1 MMKPDFA
8 IYAYTLLLFIG
19 GIIGY
24 FKSGSIISIAVS
36 TVSAALML
44 ASLYLKNSYSQ
55 VGYSALYTL
64 LILLTALFCWRFAA
78 SGKFMPAG
86 LFSLLSIAL
95 LAYLFFS
102 KK

>member
-8 IYAYTLLLFIG
+8 LYAYSLLLFIG

-24 FKSGSIISIAVS
+24 FKSGSLISIGVS
-36 TVSAALML
+36 TVSAALL
-44 ASLYLKNSYSQ
+44 LGSIYLKNTYSQ
-55 VGYSALYTL
+55 IGYSAIYGL

-86 LFSLLSIAL
+86 LFSILSIAM